1 MTPPSP
7 EPDHQRSV
15 RLAELAA
22 HLQRAREQERAHL
35 ARELHDELGA
45 ILTAAKLDV
54 ASLGSRL
61 GAMAPDIARRL
72 KHLVDTLNSGIALKS
87 RIVKGLCP
95 SSLAN
100 LGLVAALE
108 ILARDFGLGA
118 GIAVSVTLEDVT
130 LDAPTQL
137 AIYRLVQEC
146 LTNIGKYAG
155 ANEAQIVL
163 VDCKQDAMVAVL
175 DNGSGFDLA
184 GVDLSHHGL
193 EGMRHRVETCGGRL
207 TITSAPGK
215 GTRVMAMLPKVRAR
229 AECEV
234 LVSPALS
241 RPAGQASNGAAP
253 RTISRLLA
261 ASEPYARF
269 GIS

>member
-1 MTPPSP
+1 MTPSS
-7 EPDHQRSV
+7 EPDRQRSV

-54 ASLGSRL
+54 ASLGARL
-61 GAMAPDIARRL
+61 GSLSPDIARRL
-72 KHLVDTLNSGIALKS
+72 KHLADTLNSGIALKS
-87 RIVKGLCP
+87 RIVEGLCP
-95 SSLAN
+95 SALAN
-100 LGLVAALE
+100 LGLVAALD

-118 GIAVSVTLEDVT
+118 GIAMTVTLEEVAF
-130 LDAPTQL
+130 DAPTQL

-146 LTNIGKYAG
+146 LTNIGKYAC
-155 ANEAQIVL
+155 ASEAQIVL

-175 DNGSGFDLA
+175 DNGSGFDVTGA
-184 GVDLSHHGL
+184 DSSHHGL
-193 EGMRHRVETCGGRL
+193 QGMRHRVETCGGRL

-215 GTRVMAMLPKVRAR
+215 GTRIMAMLPKARGRAGSDALAPASSR
-229 AECEV
+229 A
-234 LVSPALS
+234 
-241 RPAGQASNGAAP
+241 AGLASEGAAP
-253 RTISRLLA
+253 GTISRRLGA
-261 ASEPYARF
+261 GEPHARL